1 MSNAVFVDGI
11 CLSNSR
17 IFKEVY
23 EEYFTALKYFAMRY
37 VKDEEVACDLL
48 QDVFIKLW
56 EKGDR
61 FEDEMQLKTYLYRVV
76 RNHCLT
82 FIRDAQRKEK
92 RMEGFKVE
100 ETEESFVQQMIE
112 AEVYALI
119 NDIFEELP
127 DACRNVYMKS
137 LEGKSHKEIAE
148 IMGIS
153 PRTVEGHIR
162 QALAFLREDLKGL
175 FLLIFLL
182 CNIN

>member
-1 MSNAVFVDGI
+1 MI
-11 CLSNSR
+11 CLSER
-17 IFKEVY
+17 KKFKEVY

-48 QDVFIKLW
+48 QDVFVKLW

-61 FEDEMQLKTYLYRVV
+61 FENEMQLKTYLYRVV

-82 FIRDAQRKEK
+82 YIRDAQRKEK
-92 RMEGFKVE
+92 RMEGFEVE
-100 ETEESFVQQMIE
+100 ETEESFVHQMIE
-112 AEVYALI
+112 AEIYALI

-148 IMGIS
+148 
-153 PRTVEGHIR
+153 ELHI
-162 QALAFLREDLKGL
+162 AITTIKKHKTNANNYLRGRLKDL
-175 FLLIFLL
+175 LLSAIF
-182 CNIN
+182 CGV

>member
-1 MSNAVFVDGI
+1 MLNEIEVGLI
-11 CLSNSR
+11 YLSER
-17 IFKEVY
+17 KKFKEVY

-48 QDVFIKLW
+48 QDVFVKLW

-61 FEDEMQLKTYLYRVV
+61 FENEMQLKTYLYRVV

-82 FIRDAQRKEK
+82 YIRDAQRKEK
-92 RMEGFKVE
+92 RMEGFEVE
-100 ETEESFVQQMIE
+100 ETEESFVHQMIE
-112 AEVYALI
+112 AEIYALI

-148 IMGIS
+148 
-153 PRTVEGHIR
+153 ELHI
-162 QALAFLREDLKGL
+162 AITTIKKHKTNANNYLRGRLKDL
-175 FLLIFLL
+175 LLSAIF
-182 CNIN
+182 CGV

>member
-1 MSNAVFVDGI
+1 MLNEIEVGLI
-11 CLSNSR
+11 CLSE
-17 IFKEVY
+17 IKKFKEVY

-48 QDVFIKLW
+48 QDIFVKLW

-61 FEDEMQLKTYLYRVV
+61 FENEMQLKTYLYRVV

-82 FIRDAQRKEK
+82 YVRDTQRKEK
-92 RMEGFKVE
+92 RMEGFEVE
-100 ETEESFVQQMIE
+100 ETEESFVHQMIE
-112 AEVYALI
+112 AEIYALI

-148 IMGIS
+148 
-153 PRTVEGHIR
+153 ELHI
-162 QALAFLREDLKGL
+162 AITTIKKHKTNANNYLRERLKGL
-175 FLLIFLL
+175 L
-182 CNIN
+182 CFMMYLGI

>member
-1 MSNAVFVDGI
+1 MLNEIEVGLI
-11 CLSNSR
+11 CLSER
-17 IFKEVY
+17 KKFKEVY

-48 QDVFIKLW
+48 QDIFVKLW

-61 FEDEMQLKTYLYRVV
+61 FENEMQLKTYLYRVV

-82 FIRDAQRKEK
+82 YVRDTQRKEK
-92 RMEGFKVE
+92 RMEGFEVE
-100 ETEESFVQQMIE
+100 ETEESFVHQMIE
-112 AEVYALI
+112 AEIYALI

-148 IMGIS
+148 
-153 PRTVEGHIR
+153 ELHI
-162 QALAFLREDLKGL
+162 AITTIKKHKTNANNYLRERLKGL
-175 FLLIFLL
+175 L
-182 CNIN
+182 CFMMYLGI

>member
-1 MSNAVFVDGI
+1 MLNEIEVGSI
-11 CLSNSR
+11 CLSER
-17 IFKEVY
+17 KKFKEVY

-48 QDVFIKLW
+48 QDVFVKLW

-61 FEDEMQLKTYLYRVV
+61 FENEMQLKTYLYRVV

-82 FIRDAQRKEK
+82 YIRDTQRKEK
-92 RMEGFKVE
+92 RMEGFEVE
-100 ETEESFVQQMIE
+100 ETEESFVHQMIE
-112 AEVYALI
+112 AEIYALI

-148 IMGIS
+148 
-153 PRTVEGHIR
+153 ELHI
-162 QALAFLREDLKGL
+162 AITTIKKHKTNANNYLRGRLKDL
-175 FLLIFLL
+175 LLSAIF
-182 CNIN
+182 CGV

>member
-1 MSNAVFVDGI
+1 MLNEIEVGLI
-11 CLSNSR
+11 CLSER
-17 IFKEVY
+17 KKFKEVY

-48 QDVFIKLW
+48 QDVFVKLW

-61 FEDEMQLKTYLYRVV
+61 FENEMQLKTYLYRVV

-82 FIRDAQRKEK
+82 YIRDAQ
-92 RMEGFKVE
+92 
-100 ETEESFVQQMIE
+100 ETEESFVHQMIE
-112 AEVYALI
+112 AEIYALI

-148 IMGIS
+148 
-153 PRTVEGHIR
+153 ELHI
-162 QALAFLREDLKGL
+162 AITTIKKHKTNANNYLRERLKGL
-175 FLLIFLL
+175 L
-182 CNIN
+182 CFMIYLGI

>member
-1 MSNAVFVDGI
+1 MSNEFNAGLI
-11 CLSNSR
+11 CLSEKKK
-17 IFKEVY
+17 FKEVY

-37 VKDEEVACDLL
+37 VKDEELACDLL

-61 FEDEMQLKTYLYRVV
+61 FEDEIQLKTYLYRVV

-82 FIRDAQRKEK
+82 FIRDAQRREK
-92 RMEGFKVE
+92 QMEGFKVE

-127 DACRNVYMKS
+127 AACKKVYMKS

-148 IMGIS
+148 ELNIAI
-153 PRTVEGHIR
+153 TTIKKHKTN
-162 QALAFLREDLKGL
+162 ANNYLRGRLKDLMCFMML
-175 FLLIFLL
+175 FG
-182 CNIN
+182 

>member
-82 FIRDAQRKEK
+82 FIRDTQRKEK

-148 IMGIS
+148 ELNIAI
-153 PRTVEGHIR
+153 TTIKKHKTN
-162 QALAFLREDLKGL
+162 ANNYLRGRLKNLMCFMMYVG
-175 FLLIFLL
+175 
-182 CNIN
+182 